1 MMTRLVLLVR
11 VLLAFGPVQG
21 QTFLTQ
27 DYHAIGRGIGT
38 TTLRQSHD
46 TLYLVQDYPAGFVG
60 KPYSSS
66 QLKRAGQHYKIIA
79 ASRSGKFDVLKVEQ
93 LDTLALTS
101 APYPETRYSLVILNH
116 ESENAVGY
124 LSRRF
129 GSTKAAIDTAKMS
142 ANALRTGFYFT
153 YFSTDY
159 MKELAGLKKI
169 STKAQAQEVFEEIKS
184 GSFKAVIDRYE
195 RTKPAD
201 YYASGLTLELIN
213 LACIKKGYSPIGAYQ
228 TMNALLK

>member
-1 MMTRLVLLVR
+1 MTRFVLLVG
-11 VLLAFGPVQG
+11 VLLAFCPAQG

-27 DYHAIGRGIGT
+27 DYHFIGRGIGT

-46 TLYLVQDYPAGFVG
+46 TLYLFQDYPAGFAG
-60 KPYSSS
+60 KPYSTSRT
-66 QLKRAGQHYKIIA
+66 KRAGQHYKIIA

-101 APYPETRYSLVILNH
+101 EPYPETRYSLVVLHH
-116 ESENAVGY
+116 ESDKAVGY
-124 LSRRF
+124 LSRRI

-153 YFSTDY
+153 YFSAAY

-169 STKAQAQEVFEEIKS
+169 STKEQAQEIFDEVKN

-195 RTKPAD
+195 RTKPQD
-201 YYASGLTLELIN
+201 YYASGLTSEIIN
-213 LACIKKGYSPIGAYQ
+213 LACIKKGYNPIGAQQ

>member
-1 MMTRLVLLVR
+1 MTRLVLLVW
-11 VLLAFGPVQG
+11 VLLAFGPARG

-27 DYHAIGRGIGT
+27 DYHFIGRGIGT

-46 TLYLVQDYPAGFVG
+46 TLYLLRDYPAVLAGRTH
-60 KPYSSS
+60 SAS

-79 ASRSGKFDVLKVEQ
+79 SARSGKFDILKVEQ

-101 APYPETRYSLVILNH
+101 EPYPETRYSLVILNH
-116 ESENAVGY
+116 VSDDAVGY
-124 LSRRF
+124 VSRRF

-142 ANALRTGFYFT
+142 ANALRTSFYFT
-153 YFSTDY
+153 YFSDAY

-169 STKAQAQEVFEEIKS
+169 STKEQAQEIFEEVKN
-184 GSFKAVIDRYE
+184 GAFKAVIDRYE
-195 RTKPAD
+195 RTKPQD
-201 YYASGLTLELIN
+201 YYASGLTSELIN
-213 LACIKKGYSPIGAYQ
+213 LACIKKGYSPIGAQQ